1 MKTQVIQRKQYFRGD
16 QTKLT
21 VGKLGEPEEQR
32 GREAVAGDKVVKA
45 EAGGGEEEGG

>member
-32 GREAVAGDKVVKA
+32 GRGRLWP
-45 EAGGGEEEGG
+45 GTRW